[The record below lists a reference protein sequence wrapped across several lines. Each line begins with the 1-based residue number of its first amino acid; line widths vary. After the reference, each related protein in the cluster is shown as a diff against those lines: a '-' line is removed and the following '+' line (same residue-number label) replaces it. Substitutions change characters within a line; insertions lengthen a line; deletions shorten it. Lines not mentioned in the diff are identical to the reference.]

1 MIFKSLESKVFDH
14 IVNEENSKFVG
25 IFRLSWLEDVG
36 KDIFNQEV
44 GEGNGQIGM
53 SLKDLADKLGNSNL
67 NFFFLLDFLVED
79 VLIFFI

>member
-44 GEGNGQIGM
+44 GEGNAQIGM